1 MFCIVDSGST
11 KTTWSFIKNNEEVL
25 QIKTPGIN
33 PYYQESA
40 AIYESYRNTL
50 DSLAIEVKEIEKLF
64 YYGAGCERKD
74 KKEIVVEGLKKYFTN
89 ISIEIESDLI
99 GAARAL
105 FVNDS
110 GIACI
115 SGTGANT
122 CLFINGKV
130 QEQVPSLGLY
140 LGDEGSGGHIG
151 KLLIHHYLRNA
162 LPLELKEKLEAYTS
176 DRSAEMMDKIYK
188 QPFPNRY
195 LASFAKFV
203 VQEKDHDY
211 IRQIING
218 SFKDL
223 FENYLIHYSNYKNYP
238 IRFIGSIAFYLKNEI
253 QEVAISYGV
262 QVDKVIVDPIPGL
275 IEYHTKN

>member
-11 KTTWSFIKNNEEVL
+11 KTTWSFVKNNVEVL

-33 PYYQESA
+33 PYYQEA
-40 AIYESYRNTL
+40 TAIYESFRNTL
-50 DSLAIEVKEIEKLF
+50 DSLSIEVKSIEKLY

-74 KKEIVVEGLKKYFTN
+74 KKEIVVEGLNKYFSN
-89 ISIEIESDLI
+89 LSVEIESDLI

-105 FVNDS
+105 FVNDN

-122 CLFINGKV
+122 CLFKNGKV
-130 QEQVPSLGLY
+130 TEQVPSLGLY
-140 LGDEGSGGHIG
+140 LGDEGSGGHVG
-151 KLLIHHYLRNA
+151 KLLIHHYLRNV
-162 LPLELKEKLEAYTS
+162 LPKELKEKLEAYTT

-195 LASFAKFV
+195 LASYAKFV
-203 VQEKDHDY
+203 VQEKEHIY
-211 IRQIING
+211 IRQIIAE
-218 SFKDL
+218 SFKAM
-223 FENYLIHYSNYKNYP
+223 FENYLIHYSDYKNHS
-238 IRFIGSIAFYLKNEI
+238 IRFIGSIAHHLQNEI
-253 QEVAISYGV
+253 QQVASSYGAR
-262 QVDKVIVDPIPGL
+262 VDKVIVDPIPGL